1 MEDHGTKAEGEI
13 KVAALDFL
21 VEGSLV
27 AKGAEA
33 ELWSGTMLGMPVIIK
48 RRISK
53 AYRNPALDFKL
64 RVNRTFEEGR
74 LISKAYIAGVSV
86 PVPLFIDPIN
96 FMIVEGRVKGELL
109 RDVVESKG
117 LMRSVGVEV
126 AKMHGAGIVH
136 GDLTTSNVMIT
147 SEGKPVI
154 IDFGLGAFSND
165 VEDLGV
171 DVLLMKKSLEANVP
185 NKAKALYEEFM
196 EGYREVAGAA
206 SDDVYKRAE
215 EIERRG
221 RYFQER
227 AID

>member
-1 MEDHGTKAEGEI
+1 MA
-13 KVAALDFL
+13 VLDFF

-33 ELWSGTMLGMPVIIK
+33 ELWSATMLGMPVLIK
-48 RRISK
+48 RRTSK
-53 AYRNPALDFKL
+53 AYRDPALDFKL

-86 PVPLFIDPIN
+86 PAPLFIDPIN
-96 FMIVEGRVKGELL
+96 FMIVESYVKGELL
-109 RDVVESKG
+109 RDVVERKG
-117 LMRSVGVEV
+117 LMHSVGVEV

-136 GDLTTSNVMIT
+136 GDLTTSNVLIT
-147 SEGKPVI
+147 SGDKPVI
-154 IDFGLGAFSND
+154 IDFGLGAFSYD

-185 NKAKALYEEFM
+185 AKAIALYDEFM

-206 SDDVYKRAE
+206 SEEVYKRAE

-227 AID
+227 AIDR